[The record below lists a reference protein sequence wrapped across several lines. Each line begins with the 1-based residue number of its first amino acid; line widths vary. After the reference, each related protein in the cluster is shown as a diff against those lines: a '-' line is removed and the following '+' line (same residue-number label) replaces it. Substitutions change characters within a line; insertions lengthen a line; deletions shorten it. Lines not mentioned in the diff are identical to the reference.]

1 MINLLLMNGYGLFV
15 WSAFAFTLINFFGL
29 YIIINRQ
36 LIKEN
41 KKFEL
46 KFKHLEKIKYTE
58 AYKQRTNH
66 VLVSSNSA
74 QKI

>member
-1 MINLLLMNGYGLFV
+1 MINLLIMNGYGLFV
-15 WSAFAFTLINFFGL
+15 WSAFVFTLINFFAL

-46 KFKHLEKIKYTE
+46 KFNNLENIKYTY
-58 AYKQRTNH
+58 AYKQRTNQ
-66 VLVSSNSA
+66 VLVSSNAA

>member
-1 MINLLLMNGYGLFV
+1 MNGYGLCV
-15 WSAFAFTLINFFGL
+15 WSAFAFTLANFFTL

-46 KFKHLEKIKYTE
+46 KFYHLEKIKYTE
-58 AYKQRTNH
+58 AYKQRTNQ
-66 VLVSSNSA
+66 VLVSSNAA